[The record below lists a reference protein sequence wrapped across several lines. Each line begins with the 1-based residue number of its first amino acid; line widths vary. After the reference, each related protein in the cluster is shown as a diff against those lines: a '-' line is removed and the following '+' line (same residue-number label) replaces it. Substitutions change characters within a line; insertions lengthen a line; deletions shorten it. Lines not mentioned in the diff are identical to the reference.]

1 MTLHRALTVFLA
13 LVVATTAVAQAPA
26 PPAPP
31 PRTDARVAVIAA
43 MSREAQRDPAVQ
55 QELVHYFRQGTVLY
69 LHHLDK
75 LAPRQLFSLGDEPRF
90 VAAIGTTDGT
100 DHNRIFV
107 APAKSPHHVDQGPYV
122 LPPDFM
128 ARTPIAPTLNTYW
141 HEVQHD
147 LLDRAGVGI
156 NPRPYGES
164 MDTPAEATGLGSM
177 TSLTADYHH
186 PIIEGLGQR
195 GADAY
200 GRLAA
205 FEEAARA
212 AHAEQRAIERAREP
226 TLAELRHIWSVSHQR
241 FSLVTQAWGRVARL
255 PEETVAAYHAATGIH
270 FSPPEELATFYQ
282 AGVLKSGGPDGSN
295 VGEDVRVPKW
305 VFYPTLIRMPV
316 RIHVIEDPPAPP
328 GKETHL
334 TRTFTVEVY
343 ARGSMQELDVRP
355 KLDVKAI
362 SRPLTDGLLRV
373 TLEGGDAQAVVRVDL
388 PKGTVRDVS
397 SRHREVKLNGEAM
410 KLTFHVPDVRREP
423 GPVTYTV
430 HLDFADDTREPLFDT
445 AERRIEIEVDPPKS
459 GPAAATTPKVSPPG
473 AASAPP
479 DPSAHRGYWKFEGIH
494 LANWGN
500 HITGDVQNPTAQPR
514 RVRLRETMS
523 PPHRVTTCAA
533 TYTWTDPNVRYA
545 AGEPFTIGIHAT
557 LDEYAFHHDPRI
569 WTDTPERNPRTC
581 RLGAG
586 LTTLDHARSGGD
598 SVHFEVA
605 FKEDGSI
612 KQLSDQRTLSG
623 VFPAPHVAHDGQ
635 RVGRFELNFYVGN
648 GAWAA
653 YEYFWVDEGPEEARV
668 TVRIP
673 ASPSDAAPVPP
684 PYDGKPIAPQELT
697 GPRPPVVPPDDGAR
711 PRVPP
716 TLFQPPGGDYRVV
729 LPPGWRPLAR
739 VDGEYLYADPNN
751 AYVLACP
758 PRSRRYTGAFAEQR
772 LRLAAELI
780 RHGVGGEPEMVR
792 YGPHD
797 GLVVRGVE
805 GGRDT
810 TRVFVASEGRAVL
823 FRVVAAP
830 GVAPPLAPVLE
841 EAFGTVQWVDG
852 GPVTTPR

>member
-1 MTLHRALTVFLA
+1 MTLHRALTVFVA
-13 LVVATTAVAQAPA
+13 LVVATAALAQTPPPPP
-26 PPAPP
+26 PPAPL
-31 PRTDARVAVIAA
+31 TDARVAAIAA
-43 MSREAQRDPAVQ
+43 MGRDGQRDPAVQ
-55 QELVHYFRQGTVLY
+55 RELVHHFRQGAVLH

-107 APAKSPHHVDQGPYV
+107 EPAKSPHHWDEGPYIV
-122 LPPDFM
+122 PPDFL
-128 ARTPIAPTLNTYW
+128 ARTPLSPTQNMYW

-156 NPRPYGES
+156 NPQPYLES
-164 MDTPAEATGLGSM
+164 LDDPDPDE
-177 TSLTADYHH
+177 DDEHH
-186 PIIEGLGQR
+186 AIIEGLGQR
-195 GADAY
+195 AAYAY
-200 GRLAA
+200 GLLSA
-205 FEEAARA
+205 FEEVARA
-212 AHAEQRAIERAREP
+212 AHAEQRAIEKTREP
-226 TLAELRHIWSVSHQR
+226 THAELRNIWSIPHQR
-241 FSLVTQAWGRVARL
+241 FSSVTKAWGLVARL
-255 PEETVAAYHAATGIH
+255 PAATVAAYHAATGIH

-282 AGVLKSGGPDGSN
+282 AGVLKTGAPDGSN
-295 VGEDVRVPKW
+295 VGEDIRVPKW

-334 TRTFTVEVY
+334 TRTFKVVVY
-343 ARGSMQELDVRP
+343 ARGSLQELDVRP
-355 KLDVKAI
+355 NLDVKAI
-362 SRPLTDGLLRV
+362 SRPLTHGTLRV
-373 TLEGGDAQAVVRVDL
+373 TLEGGDAQAVVRVDQ
-388 PKGTVRDVS
+388 PKGGVRDVS
-397 SRHREVKLNGEAM
+397 SRHREVALNGETM
-410 KLTFHVPDVRREP
+410 TLTFHVPDVRREP

-445 AERRIEIEVDPPKS
+445 AERRIEIEVEAPKQVQ
-459 GPAAATTPKVSPPG
+459 GGAVVAPAPRGSRVG
-473 AASAPP
+473 AAP
-479 DPSAHRGYWKFEGIH
+479 PSADTRRPVGHWKLAGVDVRGADDELQIGPGSARKRMESENS
-494 LANWGN
+494 LC
-500 HITGDVQNPTAQPR
+500 V
-514 RVRLRETMS
+514 
-523 PPHRVTTCAA
+523 AA
-533 TYTWTDPNVRYA
+533 FTWNEPKARYA
-545 AGEPFTIGIHAT
+545 AGESYALT
-557 LDEYAFHHDPRI
+557 LDMTLEEHVIKRTFSQHGILHGGCRIDGKVNGGTMGEDRSPPIEGHVRINANGELRPRDRI
-569 WTDTPERNPRTC
+569 THT
-581 RLGAG
+581 
-586 LTTLDHARSGGD
+586 
-598 SVHFEVA
+598 
-605 FKEDGSI
+605 
-612 KQLSDQRTLSG
+612 G
-623 VFPAPHVAHDGQ
+623 VFPEPVVYPDGK
-635 RVGRFELNFYVGN
+635 RKGNYYLVLNPSSSTVTYRFE
-648 GAWAA
+648 
-653 YEYFWVDEGPEEARV
+653 WVDEAPPDDEMRV
-668 TVRIP
+668 EVRIP
-673 ASPSDAAPVPP
+673 DSPADKAPVPP

-852 GPVTTPR
+852 GPVITRP